1 MKRLR
6 GTLKLKLPSRYKLLN
21 DASIQDHGDTAL
33 GQHGHTRA
41 QLQDVLR
48 LEHSQG
54 GGLHQHREEAVREL
68 SRDVSEVMTLA
79 SDWSMTRGSV
89 C

>member
-1 MKRLR
+1 M
-6 GTLKLKLPSRYKLLN
+6 PSRYKLLN
-21 DASIQDHGDTAL
+21 DAPIQDPGDSAL

-54 GGLHQHREEAVREL
+54 GGLHQHREETVREL
-68 SRDVSEVMTLA
+68 SRDVSEVIHDPDLWLVNDTKFCLLI
-79 SDWSMTRGSV
+79 G
-89 C
+89 